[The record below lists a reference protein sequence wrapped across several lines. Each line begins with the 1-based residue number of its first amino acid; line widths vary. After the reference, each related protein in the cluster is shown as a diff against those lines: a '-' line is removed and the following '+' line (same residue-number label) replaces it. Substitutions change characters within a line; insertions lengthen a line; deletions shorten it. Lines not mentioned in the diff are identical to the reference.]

1 MAAEGSRRAKNVLGL
16 LSHLDSYIAAT
27 QLGIT
32 FTSLALGWIGEVA
45 FEALIGPLVEAVPFI
60 PGGAESATS
69 HTISIVIAFSIITT
83 LHIVFGELAPK
94 SLALQRPDA
103 TVMAVA
109 TPIHWF
115 YLLLRPFIWA
125 LNSVG
130 NAVVRLFGIQPAAGH
145 ELVQSAEELR
155 LSIDASRE
163 AGLVEQSAHDLVDR
177 AFTFTNL
184 EVRHAMVPRT
194 EVVTVSV
201 DASLHDILRIA
212 AESTYTRLPVYEG
225 DNDHIVGI
233 VNIKRLLP
241 LIYETTPLTS
251 ITDRRTT
258 GRLTIGATTEEDGGV
273 VTSVVAPAT
282 VAAVAAFDVR
292 QFMVPPFAV
301 PESVAATE
309 LLTRMRE
316 AHTQIAIVIDEYGG
330 TAGIVTLEDLVE
342 SLVGEIRDEGEA
354 TQAEPSLDA
363 DGSIVLDGMTALVEA
378 REYYGLDLNRDEF
391 GVESVG
397 GFVFSALG
405 RPAVVGD
412 EVLVSSGQTL
422 RVEELDGL
430 RVARVRV
437 LPADDKPL
445 DIDLP
450 GDSSFAPSAVTANGT
465 MAGVGARD
473 RDA

>member
-1 MAAEGSRRAKNVLGL
+1 
-16 LSHLDSYIAAT
+16 
-27 QLGIT
+27 
-32 FTSLALGWIGEVA
+32 
-45 FEALIGPLVEAVPFI
+45 
-60 PGGAESATS
+60 
-69 HTISIVIAFSIITT
+69 
-83 LHIVFGELAPK
+83 
-94 SLALQRPDA
+94 
-103 TVMAVA
+103 
-109 TPIHWF
+109 
-115 YLLLRPFIWA
+115 
-125 LNSVG
+125 
-130 NAVVRLFGIQPAAGH
+130 
-145 ELVQSAEELR
+145 
-155 LSIDASRE
+155 
-163 AGLVEQSAHDLVDR
+163 
-177 AFTFTNL
+177 
-184 EVRHAMVPRT
+184 AMVPRT

-251 ITDRRTT
+251 MSDRRTN
-258 GRLTIGATTEEDGGV
+258 GRLTVGATTEEDGGV

-342 SLVGEIRDEGEA
+342 SLVGEIRDEGET
-354 TQAEPSLDA
+354 TQAEPTIET

-378 REYYGLDLNRDEF
+378 REYYGLDVNRDEF

-412 EVLVSSGQTL
+412 EVLVPSGQTL

-437 LPADDKPL
+437 LPAGDKPL

-450 GDSSFAPSAVTANGT
+450 VESSFAQSAPT
-465 MAGVGARD
+465 MVGAGTGARE